1 MMPGTSISDFA
12 DRISEILPIMMREFL
27 KKQVSEVYR
36 GKLTLP
42 QFLVIDFLDK
52 QGQTKMKDIAAF
64 MNVTM
69 ATTTGIVERLVREE
83 YVERLFDPRDRR
95 IIKIKLT
102 GKGCSLI
109 KKIQQNRREM
119 IIKVFGK
126 ISEKDR
132 ENYLR
137 ILRQVRDIVLQERR
151 PEVA

>member
-1 MMPGTSISDFA
+1 MPGTSISDFA